1 MRFGLLLAAVK
12 LGIGLLANLGVQ
24 LALLDLCLLRG
35 QIDHLFLLGDL
46 GVCFGLLDLTGTQVG
61 LNHTGGLCI
70 GSSLVGLG
78 LQLGLCQFQLI
89 VALGN
94 GSLGFDLLFIGGHG
108 GGSLGAGYIAL
119 SLGLGNRGTLF
130 HKLLLLHTDGFDDT
144 MVMPHRIHSVLD
156 ILYIEGHNLQTHLG
170 KVGAG
175 VFDHADCHL
184 LAVGQDLVDRHL
196 TDDLTQVALQHIID
210 LFIDMCLVHSEEVR
224 DRRLLAGV
232 DVLFDVIIPGCANFI
247 IRDGRVFAVDL
258 HSDYAVQPEGNALLG
273 FDARFR
279 RLDINFQKAH
289 VQPVGALHNGQDKNA
304 APAYDLGAG
313 QPETGHNDR
322 LGRRG
327 FLIAEKAEYDERRC
341 HGCSNDDS
349 HRFVPPSERRPL
361 NRGRGNIRI
370 SRLSC

>member
-1 MRFGLLLAAVK
+1 
-12 LGIGLLANLGVQ
+12 
-24 LALLDLCLLRG
+24 
-35 QIDHLFLLGDL
+35 
-46 GVCFGLLDLTGTQVG
+46 
-61 LNHTGGLCI
+61 
-70 GSSLVGLG
+70 
-78 LQLGLCQFQLI
+78 
-89 VALGN
+89 
-94 GSLGFDLLFIGGHG
+94 
-108 GGSLGAGYIAL
+108 
-119 SLGLGNRGTLF
+119 
-130 HKLLLLHTDGFDDT
+130 

-156 ILYIEGHNLQTHLG
+156 ILHIEGHNLQTHLG

-196 TDDLTQVALQHIID
+196 TDDLTQVALQHIVD
-210 LFIDMCLVHSEEVR
+210 LFIDMRLVHSEEVR

-232 DVLFDVIIPGCANFI
+232 DVLFDVIIPGCTNFI

-258 HSDYAVQPEGNALLG
+258 HSDYAVLPEGNALLG
-273 FDARFR
+273 FYARFR
-279 RLDINFQKAH
+279 RLYINFQKAH
-289 VQPVGALHNGQDKNA
+289 VQPIGALHNGQDKNA

-313 QPETGHNDR
+313 QPETGHNNR

-327 FLIAEKAEYDERRC
+327 FLIAEKAEYDESRC